1 MCVRRASFIITS
13 LFPSHQIFRLL
24 RRLLVPPL
32 EPILSF
38 CFTHTFSATIIV
50 KSLSVQTPSLSKW
63 LGAINCRMCVRQY
76 LVWCHCFRAPQMS
89 STSFSLATKS
99 SRLRKGHQVVGS
111 TNYTTARIT
120 QCVDD
125 DVYLHSGRAPNE
137 LPPYRNHH
145 HWMALINTQK
155 ITFLA
160 TNWVT
165 TFMPKWWRAD
175 GR

>member
-24 RRLLVPPL
+24 PRLLVPPL
-32 EPILSF
+32 EPFLSL
-38 CFTHTFSATIIV
+38 CFTHTFSAAIIV
-50 KSLSVQTPSLSKW
+50 QSLSVQTPSLSKW

-89 STSFSLATKS
+89 STSFSFATKS
-99 SRLRKGHQVVGS
+99 SRLRKDHQVVGS
-111 TNYTTARIT
+111 SSYHCTYYTMCRRRLFT
-120 QCVDD
+120 QWPCTKRVATIQE
-125 DVYLHSGRAPNE
+125 S
-137 LPPYRNHH
+137 PPL
-145 HWMALINTQK
+145 MALINTQK

-160 TNWVT
+160 TNLVT